1 MLAIAASFRL
11 RRALSPVKIR
21 GWRRRAPGRRT
32 HGRGMLRSR
41 SRTGGECSR
50 RTVQREVA
58 RFSFVRPGSN
68 KVSLG
73 PYAVASDELVVR
85 GACRSLS
92 GTITWK
98 VFDNST
104 EAETAE
110 DVKILDQGDMAC
122 DGETHEA
129 KASVGANR
137 ELGISGDT
145 GASEG
150 QDAGES
156 AWLTLANE

>member
-1 MLAIAASFRL
+1 MS
-11 RRALSPVKIR
+11 
-21 GWRRRAPGRRT
+21 APDEPFSG
-32 HGRGMLRSR
+32 
-41 SRTGGECSR
+41 
-50 RTVQREVA
+50 EVA

-73 PYAVASDELVVR
+73 PYAVALDELVVR

-104 EAETAE
+104 DADTAE

-122 DGETHEA
+122 DGQTHEA

-137 ELGISGDT
+137 EVGILGVT
-145 GASEG
+145 GAGEG